1 MVPPAGLTPTTHQL
15 AIASLAETP
24 AELIPVADA
33 VAVTLVSRSRGVAT
47 LGPESTKVSLS
58 SKSTHTMSPTLPA
71 PKSAT
76 AWLTVRVAV
85 APLVK
90 ARETVRA
97 GVDRGDACVGGM
109 SRDRLDADGY
119 LLGECAACCGQA

>member
-24 AELIPVADA
+24 AAPRPVADA
-33 VAVTLVSRSRGVAT
+33 AAVTLVSRSRGVAT

-58 SKSTHTMSPTLPA
+58 SKPTDTISPTLRA
-71 PKSAT
+71 PRSAA
-76 AWLTVRVAV
+76 AWLTLRGAV

-90 ARETVRA
+90 PRYACRA
-97 GVDRGDACVGGM
+97 PG
-109 SRDRLDADGY
+109 LT
-119 LLGECAACCGQA
+119 

>member
-1 MVPPAGLTPTTHQL
+1 MVLPAGLPPRTHQL

-24 AELIPVADA
+24 AAPRPVADA
-33 VAVTLVSRSRGVAT
+33 AAVTLVSRSRGVAT

-58 SKSTHTMSPTLPA
+58 SKPTDTMSPTLRA

-76 AWLTVRVAV
+76 AWLTLRVAV

-90 ARETVRA
+90 ARDTVRA
-97 GVDRGDACVGGM
+97 GSTAVMRAVT
-109 SRDRLDADGY
+109 
-119 LLGECAACCGQA
+119 E

>member
-24 AELIPVADA
+24 AAPRPVADA
-33 VAVTLVSRSRGVAT
+33 AAVTLVSRSRGVAT

-58 SKSTHTMSPTLPA
+58 SKPTDTMSPTLRA

-76 AWLTVRVAV
+76 AWLTLLAPAAPLATPRDTVRPPET
-85 APLVK
+85 APLV
-90 ARETVRA
+90 
-97 GVDRGDACVGGM
+97 
-109 SRDRLDADGY
+109 
-119 LLGECAACCGQA
+119 